1 MPKKRTNINPAD
13 EFITRMASF
22 NNGEDSPRDEETLP
36 MPKSTPPKTHP
47 TRGKDGMEHKTKRLN
62 LLIQPSLHEDIKK
75 ISVVKATNLNEIVNQ
90 ALREYRDKE
99 KRSLEKYEEIQRVR
113 NT

>member
-1 MPKKRTNINPAD
+1 
-13 EFITRMASF
+13 
-22 NNGEDSPRDEETLP
+22 
-36 MPKSTPPKTHP
+36 
-47 TRGKDGMEHKTKRLN
+47 MEHKTKRLN